1 MIYTSPA
8 IEAAIEALSSL
19 PTIGRKS
26 AQRMALHLL
35 RQPPEHV
42 EKLAS
47 ALTTMRAK
55 VQYCATCFNFSE
67 EDICPICASPK
78 RNHRVICVVEE
89 PSDVFAIE
97 RSGDYSGVYHV
108 LHGLMNPLEGVSAGD
123 LKVKELIRR
132 LDGEMDEIILALSP
146 TIDGEVTAQYIA
158 RLLKPIGIRV
168 TRIARGVPVGSEL
181 EFVDD
186 ATIARAL
193 QSRVTA

>member
-8 IEAAIEALSSL
+8 IEAAIEALSTL

-35 RQPPEHV
+35 RQSPEHV
-42 EKLAS
+42 ERLAS
-47 ALTTMRAK
+47 ALITMRTK
-55 VQYCATCFNFSE
+55 VQYCSTCYTFSE
-67 EDICPICASPK
+67 TEICPICTSSK

-97 RSGDYSGVYHV
+97 RSGDYGGVYHV
-108 LHGLMNPLEGVSAGD
+108 LHGLMNPLEGINASD
-123 LKVKELIRR
+123 LKIKELLHR
-132 LDGEMDEIILALSP
+132 LEHDIDEIIIALRP
-146 TIDGEVTAQYIA
+146 TIDGEVTSQYIA
-158 RLLKPIGIRV
+158 RLLKPLGVQV

-193 QSRVTA
+193 QSRVIA